1 MNSEKQTPQASKS
14 RSGAAMLS
22 PNRVPRAM
30 RRQPDERLMQ
40 ALRATMLIL
49 GGMILVLGTLLAV
62 LPMFRVQNVEI
73 EGCEFYQYEQILA
86 ASEIEVGRDESMSLD
101 GNSIAQKILK
111 ACPYVRSC
119 TVVTLP
125 FSVKITVVEK
135 EDVMVTE
142 FGGYYASFDR
152 NFEVL
157 EIIKDGEERF
167 SPFLYVK
174 LPSISELQMGKTI
187 RFADEGDRSYIHLLY
202 DELQKNGVADNVT
215 YIDFSER
222 FSVSLVLSDHFWVE
236 LGKVSDVELK
246 LRLVEETL
254 KKKEEGGTDLSKEY
268 AIINVSDPKGKTVYQ
283 SQESLE
289 GLY

>member
-1 MNSEKQTPQASKS
+1 MNNEKQTPQAPKI
-14 RSGAAMLS
+14 RSGASMLS

-101 GNSIAQKILK
+101 GNAIAQKILK

>member
-1 MNSEKQTPQASKS
+1 
-14 RSGAAMLS
+14 
-22 PNRVPRAM
+22 
-30 RRQPDERLMQ
+30 
-40 ALRATMLIL
+40 
-49 GGMILVLGTLLAV
+49 
-62 LPMFRVQNVEI
+62 
-73 EGCEFYQYEQILA
+73 
-86 ASEIEVGRDESMSLD
+86 
-101 GNSIAQKILK
+101 
-111 ACPYVRSC
+111 
-119 TVVTLP
+119 
-125 FSVKITVVEK
+125 
-135 EDVMVTE
+135 MVTE